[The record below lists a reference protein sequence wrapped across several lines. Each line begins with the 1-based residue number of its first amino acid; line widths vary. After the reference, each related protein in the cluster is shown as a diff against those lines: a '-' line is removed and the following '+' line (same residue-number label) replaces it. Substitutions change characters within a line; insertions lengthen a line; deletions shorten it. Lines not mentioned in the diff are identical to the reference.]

1 MIDFREVLIPY
12 IKSKLSNIDVR
23 DGSSTFEQ
31 PTDNYV
37 TYYIL
42 SEIVASFQ
50 NETITNTATEE
61 ATYTPLT
68 IASLRISVR
77 GSSSYANCKT
87 LWNGFDTI
95 TNKQSLSDSGVY
107 FMGKGSITQ
116 LPTDK
121 NTRLQEGYLFTLTF
135 SYDNSF
141 TETTNLSEDITTDGN

>member
-23 DGSSTFEQ
+23 DGSSTFKQ
-31 PTDNYV
+31 PTDDYV

-61 ATYTPLT
+61 VTYTPLT
-68 IASLRISVR
+68 IASLRISIR

-87 LWNGFDTI
+87 LWNGLDTI
-95 TNKQSLSDSGVY
+95 TNKKGLSDLGVY

-121 NTRLQEGYLFTLTF
+121 NTRRQEGYLFTITF

-141 TETTNLSEDITTDGN
+141 TETTNLSEDITTNGN

>member
-31 PTDNYV
+31 PIDNYV

-61 ATYTPLT
+61 ATYTPLNSRLIKIHVYKRVIYLHLLSVMT
-68 IASLRISVR
+68 IHLL
-77 GSSSYANCKT
+77 K
-87 LWNGFDTI
+87 
-95 TNKQSLSDSGVY
+95 
-107 FMGKGSITQ
+107 
-116 LPTDK
+116 
-121 NTRLQEGYLFTLTF
+121 
-135 SYDNSF
+135 
-141 TETTNLSEDITTDGN
+141 

>member
-23 DGSSTFEQ
+23 DGSSTFKQ

-50 NETITNTATEE
+50 NETITNIATEE

-68 IASLRISVR
+68 IASLRISIR
-77 GSSSYANCKT
+77 GSSSYINCKT

-95 TNKQSLSDSGVY
+95 TNKKSLSDLGVY
-107 FMGKGSITQ
+107 FMNKGSITQ
-116 LPTDK
+116 LPTSK
-121 NTRLQEGYLFTLTF
+121 NTHLQEGYLFTFTF

-141 TETTNLSEDITTDGN
+141 TETTTLTEDITTNGN

>member
-23 DGSSTFEQ
+23 DGSSTFKQ

-50 NETITNTATEE
+50 NETITNTVTEE

-68 IASLRISVR
+68 IASVRISVR
-77 GSSSYANCKT
+77 GSSSYVNCKT
-87 LWNGFDTI
+87 LWNGLDTI
-95 TNKQSLSDSGVY
+95 TNKKSLSDSGVY

-135 SYDNSF
+135 SYDNTF